1 MKLKILTPLLFVA
14 SLLVMAGCNREKA
27 HVKTNMEEMMAN
39 PVSLSLDQMSC
50 RRNPI
55 ETTNCKTYRM
65 VVYVDSAECTPCAL
79 SKLRFWNPLIKEA
92 RDKKI
97 NIDYVFILASKQKD
111 MEDVN
116 LELANT
122 DLQSSI
128 YLDTAYVFMKHN
140 PVIPKEKKY
149 HTFLLDKENK
159 IIFVGSPTENEKIKK
174 IYKQKVLTI

>member
-1 MKLKILTPLLFVA
+1 MVA
-14 SLLVMAGCNREKA
+14 
-27 HVKTNMEEMMAN
+27 
-39 PVSLSLDQMSC
+39 
-50 RRNPI
+50 
-55 ETTNCKTYRM
+55 
-65 VVYVDSAECTPCAL
+65 YVDSAECTPCAL

-97 NIDYVFILASKQKD
+97 NIDYVFILAPKIKD